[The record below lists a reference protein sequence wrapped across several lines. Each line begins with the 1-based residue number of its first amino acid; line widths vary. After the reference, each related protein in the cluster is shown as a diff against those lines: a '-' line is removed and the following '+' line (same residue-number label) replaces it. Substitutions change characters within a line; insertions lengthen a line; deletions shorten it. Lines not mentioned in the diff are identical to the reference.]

1 MIWRGIMKITV
12 IQSFY
17 AMFYLLDNYYDRKKI
32 DDLGAMLGSMS
43 PDLFDGD
50 MPADIAIWHE
60 WLAIVK
66 EVAQSDMEVD
76 CLDDILA
83 YESMLAFLNYY
94 NREFGVNIDIVI
106 EDLAMRRVDTI
117 NVQKMWQDALEKANA
132 H

>member
-17 AMFYLLDNYYDRKKI
+17 AMFYLLDNYYDQKKI

-76 CLDDILA
+76 CLDDKLA

>member
-1 MIWRGIMKITV
+1 MKITV

-17 AMFYLLDNYYDRKKI
+17 AMFYLLDNYYDQKKI
-32 DDLGAMLGSMS
+32 DDLGAMLRSMS

>member
-1 MIWRGIMKITV
+1 
-12 IQSFY
+12 
-17 AMFYLLDNYYDRKKI
+17 
-32 DDLGAMLGSMS
+32 MLGSMS

-76 CLDDILA
+76 CLGDILA

>member
-1 MIWRGIMKITV
+1 MKITV

-17 AMFYLLDNYYDRKKI
+17 AMFYLLDNYYDQKKI
-32 DDLGAMLGSMS
+32 DDLGAMHGSMS

>member
-1 MIWRGIMKITV
+1 
-12 IQSFY
+12 
-17 AMFYLLDNYYDRKKI
+17 
-32 DDLGAMLGSMS
+32 
-43 PDLFDGD
+43 

>member
-1 MIWRGIMKITV
+1 MIWRGRMKITV

-17 AMFYLLDNYYDRKKI
+17 AMFYLLDNYYDQKKI

-50 MPADIAIWHE
+50 MPADIAIWHK

-66 EVAQSDMEVD
+66 DVAQCNMEVD

-83 YESMLAFLNYY
+83 YKAMIAFLNYY
-94 NREFGVNIDIVI
+94 YREFEANIEAVI
-106 EDLAMRRVDTI
+106 EDLAMRKGDTM
-117 NVQKMWQDALEKANA
+117 NVQKMWQEALEKANA

>member
-17 AMFYLLDNYYDRKKI
+17 AMFYLLDNYYDQKKI
-32 DDLGAMLGSMS
+32 DDLGAMLRSMS